1 MPCPYLTT
9 ENNCIAKP
17 YGDEGH
23 IPDQKILENYC
34 NNEITMYDCR
44 RAIIYEAYLKS
55 GGK

>member
-9 ENNCIAKP
+9 ENNCSAKP
-17 YGDEGH
+17 YGNEGH
-23 IPDQKILENYC
+23 IPEPEILENYC

>member
-1 MPCPYLTT
+1 MPCPYLTA
-9 ENNCIAKP
+9 ENNCTAKP

-44 RAIIYEAYLKS
+44 RAIIYDAYLKS
-55 GGK
+55 DGK